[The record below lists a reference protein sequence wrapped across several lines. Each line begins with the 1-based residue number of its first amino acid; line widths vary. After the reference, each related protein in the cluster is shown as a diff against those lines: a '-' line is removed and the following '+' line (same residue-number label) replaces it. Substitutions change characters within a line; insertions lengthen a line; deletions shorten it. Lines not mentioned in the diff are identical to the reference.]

1 MEQYSPSKNSL
12 IPIGLQNSMNT
23 ALKNAKNSFATV
35 ANSVSQP
42 STYFGDKGWMIGIGF
57 FAVIVF
63 LIVFLLRY
71 FSNEVSDG
79 VTNINEWIRK
89 TLGYQTTP
97 QVKTLDKPIAV
108 TKAHPS
114 VAMEEANP
122 SDLVEKILPTGSP
135 QVYNVSKNTFTFYD
149 AEPLCKAMGAE
160 LATYDQVKSAWE
172 RGADWCNYGWVKG
185 QMAVY
190 PTQKQTWEKL
200 QGGPEEQR
208 MACGN
213 PGLNGGYFDN
223 PEMRFG
229 VNCYGPKPSQSKHDA
244 NMLGKGAPLSPGA
257 LEFDKKV
264 AKYRSE
270 SDSVGVLPF
279 NEDKWNT

>member
-35 ANSVSQP
+35 ANTVTQP
-42 STYFGDKGWMIGIGF
+42 TSWFGDNGWMIGIGF
-57 FAVIVF
+57 FAVVVF
-63 LIVFLLRY
+63 VVVFLLRFY
-71 FSNEVSDG
+71 SNQISDG
-79 VTNINEWIRK
+79 VANFNEWVRK
-89 TLGYQTTP
+89 TLGYTTTP
-97 QVKTLDKPIAV
+97 KVQTLDKPTPM
-108 TKAHPS
+108 TKAPTPPS
-114 VAMEEANP
+114 MEEANP
-122 SDLVEKILPTGSP
+122 TDLVEKILPTGSP
-135 QVYNVSKNTFTFYD
+135 QVYNVSKNTFTYYD
-149 AEPLCKAMGAE
+149 AEPLCKALGAE

-190 PTQKQTWEKL
+190 PTQKETWEKL
-200 QGGPEEQR
+200 QSGPEEQR
-208 MACGN
+208 LACGN

-244 NMLGKGAPLSPGA
+244 NVLGKGAPLSPGA
-257 LEFDKKV
+257 LEFDRKV

-279 NEDKWNT
+279 NTEKWNN

>member
-12 IPIGLQNSMNT
+12 IPIGLQNSMNS
-23 ALKNAKNSFATV
+23 ALKNAKNSFTTV

-42 STYFGDKGWMIGIGF
+42 SNWFGESGWMVGVAF
-57 FAVIVF
+57 FAIVVF
-63 LIVFLLRY
+63 LVVFLLRFY
-71 FSNEVSDG
+71 SNQISDG
-79 VTNINEWIRK
+79 ISNFNEWVRSK
-89 TLGYQTTP
+89 LGYSSQP
-97 QVKTLDKPIAV
+97 KVQTLDKPIPV
-108 TKAHPS
+108 TKAPTPPS
-114 VAMEEANP
+114 MEESNP

-135 QVYNVSKNTFTFYD
+135 QVYNVSKNTFTYYD

-190 PTQKQTWEKL
+190 PTQKETWEKL
-200 QGGPEEQR
+200 QAGPEEQR

-244 NMLGKGAPLSPGA
+244 NVLGKGAPLSPGA
-257 LEFDKKV
+257 LEFDRKV

-270 SDSVGVLPF
+270 SDSLGVLPF
-279 NEDKWNT
+279 NNEKWNT